1 MNHPIYIY
9 SIIVI
14 SYQPQYYLT
23 LIFDIQSSITFF
35 AQRDS
40 WFPTVFE
47 TAVATKISKRNDVS
61 VAHGR
66 NGVHQVE
73 YQTFAAGSPVVARG
87 KIGQAAA
94 RVVSDGVAS
103 DRSIAIGKM

>member
-23 LIFDIQSSITFF
+23 LIFDIQSSITLF

-61 VAHGR
+61 VAHVR
-66 NGVHQVE
+66 LDATVFIEWNIKRL
-73 YQTFAAGSPVVARG
+73 PRG
-87 KIGQAAA
+87 PP
-94 RVVSDGVAS
+94 
-103 DRSIAIGKM
+103 